1 MKAVQLIEINKD
13 LEEREIPTPK
23 PEAGEVLIRI
33 KAAGICHSD
42 VHYRN
47 GVSSVGYLPIA
58 LGHEVAGVIEEIG
71 DKVTDFKKGDR
82 VCLNYMITCGKCEYC
97 VKGSEQFCVHGKMI
111 GKDVNGGYAEYIA
124 VPTRGV
130 YKLPD
135 AVSFEHASVMMCS
148 SATSLHAI
156 KKTRLQPGETIAIFG
171 LGGLGISALQLA
183 KVFGETIAIFG
194 LGGLGIS
201 ALQLAKV
208 FGAKEIYAV
217 DIDPKKLL
225 TAKDMGAIPI
235 NAKENDPVEQI
246 MTLTK
251 GIGVDVALELIGLKL
266 TMEQGVKSLAR
277 FGRLGLV
284 GITRELLEI
293 DSYEAICREKE
304 IIGVSDH
311 LLSELPFLLDLAE
324 QGKIDL
330 SKVVT
335 KSVPLEADTINE
347 VHHQLMNFTAEFRTV
362 IKP

>member
-13 LEEREIPTPK
+13 LEEREIPTPQ

-97 VKGSEQFCVHGKMI
+97 VKGSEQFCVQVKMI

-135 AVSFEHASVMMCS
+135 AVSFEHAAVMMCS

-156 KKTRLQPGETIAIFG
+156 KKTRLQP
-171 LGGLGISALQLA
+171 
-183 KVFGETIAIFG
+183 GETIAIFG

>member
-97 VKGSEQFCVHGKMI
+97 VKGSEQFCVKGKMI

-156 KKTRLQPGETIAIFG
+156 KKTRLQP
-171 LGGLGISALQLA
+171 
-183 KVFGETIAIFG
+183 GETIAIFG